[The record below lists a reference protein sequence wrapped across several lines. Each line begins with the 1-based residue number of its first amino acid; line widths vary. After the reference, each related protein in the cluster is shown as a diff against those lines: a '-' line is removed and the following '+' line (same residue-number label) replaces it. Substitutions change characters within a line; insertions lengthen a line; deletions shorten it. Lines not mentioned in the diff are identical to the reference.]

1 MTARPTPPRRPA
13 APVSAAPLG
22 MWVFLASLTM
32 LFAASLVG
40 YLVVRARAETWRPE
54 GVPNLPAGLWV
65 STAVIVL
72 CSVAIHRAVVAIR
85 NGRQQ
90 ALVAA
95 LLATLALG
103 VGFLVL
109 QAFNWLQLWVA
120 DVTPRRGLYG
130 FTFYVLT
137 GLHAVHVVGGLV
149 PLAFT
154 IWRAVRGRYTWAA
167 HTGVRTVA
175 MYWHFLDV
183 VWIVMFIAL
192 WSGG

>member
-1 MTARPTPPRRPA
+1 MTTRPPPAR
-13 APVSAAPLG
+13 VSAAPLG

-32 LFAASLVG
+32 LFAGSLVG

-85 NGRQQ
+85 SGRQQ
-90 ALVAA
+90 ALVTA
-95 LLATLALG
+95 LFATLALG
-103 VGFLVL
+103 VGFLVV
-109 QAFNWLQLWVA
+109 QAFNWLQLWAA

-137 GLHAVHVVGGLV
+137 GLHAAHVVGGLV

-154 IWRAVRGRYTWAA
+154 IWRAVQGRYTWASY
-167 HTGVRTVA
+167 TGVRTVA

-192 WSGG
+192 WTGG